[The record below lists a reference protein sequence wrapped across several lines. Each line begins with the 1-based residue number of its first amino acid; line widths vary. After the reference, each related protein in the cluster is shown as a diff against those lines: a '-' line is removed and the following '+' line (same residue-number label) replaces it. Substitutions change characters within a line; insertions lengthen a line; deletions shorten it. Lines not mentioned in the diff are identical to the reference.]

1 MDLPSLHL
9 HFGDYEID
17 LAAFELRHGGQPC
30 AVEPQVLELLG
41 YLVRNAGRLVTKAD
55 LIEHVWDGRIVSDS
69 TLASRVKSAR
79 RAIGDDGEQQRLIKT
94 VHSRGVRF
102 VGEVRVEVAAPD
114 AAPPPHAG
122 LRRLPDATARV
133 QEPARGAEPI
143 DIGAP
148 AELPSIAVLPFAN
161 VCGDPE
167 ISYLVDGLSE
177 DIITDLSRFRQ
188 LRVIARDSCF
198 RHRDAGGDLHATAQS
213 LGADYVVTGSVRR
226 QGSRLRLSAQLT
238 AADSRNELWAERF
251 DRSTEDVFAATDELV
266 RTIVGTLAGR
276 VRAALAKRKPPA
288 NFAAYD
294 CVLRAQA
301 ALTKIGDR
309 DEEADAQRLFEQALS
324 LDPYYPRAHAGLA
337 IVLLRH
343 WFRGREDAAIERALR
358 HAERAVAIDSDDN
371 ECQETLAWVL
381 LHRRAFDLSERHY
394 RRAVELNPN
403 SPDELAAMGSAC
415 SYFGRPEEGIGWFEL
430 TKKVDPFFDPSWYWN
445 LLGVTYFNAR
455 RYEDALT
462 AIAHNP
468 SPPAWVQAY
477 AAAAQALAGRIEAAH
492 AIAGRL
498 AGFSAADLLRK
509 EPYKLAA
516 DLEHLAVGLRLAGLL
531 PASEDAP
538 AQAAARAPQPPLTT
552 STEAHQFYLMGRSFL
567 ISGGWGK
574 RALEVARQMFVKAIE
589 ADAEFALAY
598 AALATCDCKRLL
610 MEVESVSFQSIAAYS
625 ARALALQPGLC
636 EAYAAKGMAHYA
648 AGECAEAD
656 AAFEQAIARGPHC
669 FEAHFFYGRHCLA
682 ERRHAQAAA
691 LLERA
696 AELNQ
701 NDYGALG
708 LLDDCYRH
716 LGRDEEARAA
726 AARCVERVRTEVTA
740 HPDNANAL
748 AFGAIMAAELGDDVT
763 ALDWAG
769 RAIAIDPA
777 DLVVNYN
784 VACTYAALGELERA
798 VVRIHH
804 AIPDDPVCRRAF
816 TQWMQ
821 MDISLDPLRP
831 LPEFQR
837 LMFDLEH
844 EFPDEQP
851 KAIPLLQSA

>member
-1 MDLPSLHL
+1 MANPQSLHL
-9 HFGDYEID
+9 QFGEYEID
-17 LAAFELRHGGQPC
+17 LAAFELRRGGQPC
-30 AVEPQVLELLG
+30 AVEPQVLELLA

-102 VGEVRVEVAAPD
+102 VGEVRVEVRPADGAAEAPVEG
-114 AAPPPHAG
+114 AAAV
-122 LRRLPDATARV
+122 RRVAIP
-133 QEPARGAEPI
+133 
-143 DIGAP
+143 GAP
-148 AELPSIAVLPFAN
+148 EEMPSIAVLPFAN
-161 VCGDPE
+161 VGGDPE
-167 ISYLVDGLSE
+167 LSYLVDGLSE

-198 RHRDAGGDLHATAQS
+198 RHREAGTDLRAAAQS

-251 DRSTEDVFAATDELV
+251 DRSTEDVLAATDELV

-301 ALTKIGDR
+301 ALSKIGDLG
-309 DEEADAQRLFEQALS
+309 EEAEAQRLFEQALS
-324 LDPYYPRAHAGLA
+324 CDPHYPRAHAGLA
-337 IVLLRH
+337 IVLLRD
-343 WFRGREDAAIERALR
+343 WYRGDNEAAIDRALS
-358 HAERAVAIDSDDN
+358 HAQQAVAFDSDDN
-371 ECQETLAWVL
+371 ECQETLGWVL

-394 RRAVELNPN
+394 RRAVELNPS
-403 SPDELAAMGSAC
+403 SPDELAAMGIAC

-445 LLGVTYFNAR
+445 LLGATYFNAR
-455 RYEDALT
+455 RYEDALAAFARNAT
-462 AIAHNP
+462 PPVWVRAYGASAH
-468 SPPAWVQAY
+468 
-477 AAAAQALAGRIEAAH
+477 ALAGRTSAAR
-492 AIAGRL
+492 ALAASIA
-498 AGFSAADLLRK
+498 ADAPDFSAADMMRK
-509 EPYKLAA
+509 EPYKAAA
-516 DLEHLAVGLRLAGLL
+516 DIEHLAAGLRLAGLL
-531 PASEDAP
+531 PAGADAP
-538 AQAAARAPQPPLTT
+538 APESVAALSARQAPPTA
-552 STEAHQFYLMGRSFL
+552 STEAHQYYLMGRSFL

-589 ADAEFALAY
+589 ADPDFAHAY
-598 AALATCDCKRLL
+598 AALASCDCKRLL
-610 MEVESVSFQSIAAYS
+610 MDVQGVSFQTIAAYS
-625 ARALALQPGLC
+625 ERALALQPGLC

-656 AAFEQAIARGPHC
+656 AAFDQAIATGQPR
-669 FEAHFFYGRHCLA
+669 FEAYFFYGRHCLA
-682 ERRHAQAAA
+682 EQRHEQAAE

-708 LLDDCYRH
+708 LLDDCYRR
-716 LGRDEEARAA
+716 LGRCDEARAA
-726 AARCVERVRTEVTA
+726 ARRCLERVTAEVTA

-748 AFGAIMAAELGDDVT
+748 AFGAIIATELGEDAR

-769 RAIAIDPA
+769 RAIAIDPH

-784 VACTYAALGELERA
+784 VACTYAGLGELERA
-798 VVRIHH
+798 VARLHH
-804 AIPDDPVCRRAF
+804 AIPDDPVCQRAF
-816 TQWMQ
+816 TQWMK

-837 LMFDLEH
+837 LMHDLEH
-844 EFPDEQP
+844 AFPDEEP